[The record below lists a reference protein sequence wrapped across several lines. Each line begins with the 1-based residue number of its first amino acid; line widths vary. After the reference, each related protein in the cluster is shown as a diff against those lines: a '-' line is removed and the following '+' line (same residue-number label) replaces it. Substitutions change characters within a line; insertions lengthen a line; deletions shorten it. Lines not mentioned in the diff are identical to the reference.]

1 MNNWKLKK
9 IDECAEVIGGGTPS
23 TSNVEFWNG
32 DIPWLTP
39 KDLSGYSYRYIKKG
53 ERNISEE
60 GLKKSSARLL
70 PEGSVLF
77 TSRAPI
83 GYVAIAKNPVTTN
96 QGFKSLVLKD
106 NNVSEF
112 FYYLLK
118 NNKDYIES
126 FSSGSTFKEISGGAL
141 KELKFNI
148 PPPSE
153 QKAIADILGSLDDKI
168 ELNRQMNK
176 TLEDMAQAIFK
187 SWFVDFDPVKAKAE
201 GRTIEGLSQE
211 IFDLFPD
218 SFEESELG
226 TIPKGYII
234 EPLDKIANYLNGLAL
249 QKFPPDSETEYLP
262 AIKIAELK
270 NGIKETTGKASTKI
284 KPEYIIDDGDV
295 IFSWSASLVVD
306 IWCEGKGAL
315 NQHLFKVTS
324 KDYPKWFYYFWTK
337 YFLEKFTAIA
347 ADKATT
353 MGHIKREHLTDAKVL
368 IPCDK
373 LINESNKIF
382 EPLINEIIGLR
393 VQTRTLSKMRD
404 SLLPKLISGE
414 IRVPEAEKF
423 IEDRA

>member
-1 MNNWKLKK
+1 
-9 IDECAEVIGGGTPS
+9 
-23 TSNVEFWNG
+23 
-32 DIPWLTP
+32 
-39 KDLSGYSYRYIKKG
+39 
-53 ERNISEE
+53 
-60 GLKKSSARLL
+60 
-70 PEGSVLF
+70 
-77 TSRAPI
+77 
-83 GYVAIAKNPVTTN
+83 
-96 QGFKSLVLKD
+96 
-106 NNVSEF
+106 
-112 FYYLLK
+112 
-118 NNKDYIES
+118 
-126 FSSGSTFKEISGGAL
+126 
-141 KELKFNI
+141 
-148 PPPSE
+148 
-153 QKAIADILGSLDDKI
+153 
-168 ELNRQMNK
+168 
-176 TLEDMAQAIFK
+176 
-187 SWFVDFDPVKAKAE
+187 
-201 GRTIEGLSQE
+201 
-211 IFDLFPD
+211 
-218 SFEESELG
+218 
-226 TIPKGYII
+226 
-234 EPLDKIANYLNGLAL
+234 
-249 QKFPPDSETEYLP
+249 
-262 AIKIAELK
+262 
-270 NGIKETTGKASTKI
+270 
-284 KPEYIIDDGDV
+284 V

>member
-404 SLLPKLISGE
+404 
-414 IRVPEAEKF
+414 
-423 IEDRA
+423 